1 MGRSITEVV
10 LAFNFPRSTVSRVYR
25 EYLAGITSHGGRRS
39 GRPRLLNDEDLKRL
53 DSIVCAN
60 RYATLDEITA
70 AFNAGGT
77 KQVSR
82 RSVQRCLA
90 SMGYVSRRPA
100 RVPVESTTPVTLDS
114 IKSAPQAD

>member
-25 EYLAGITSHGGRRS
+25 EYLAGITSHGGQRS
-39 GRPRLLNDEDLKRL
+39 GRPRMLNDEDLKRL

-90 SMGYVSRRPA
+90 SMGYVSRRPT
-100 RVPVESTTPVTLDS
+100 RVPVEITTPVAPEN
-114 IKSAPQAD
+114 IQPAPQTD